1 MSGGIAKITREVLLS
16 VLPIMLVVVILQFSL
31 IKMPTA
37 ILARFLAGAVM
48 VTAGLILFLFGMKI
62 GLLPLGEMIGGEI
75 TKRASI
81 ALILTM
87 AFVLGMAITIAEPD
101 VRVLA
106 HQVDTASGGAISRSV
121 LVLAVAVGVGVF
133 LALALLRVI
142 IGVPIAY
149 LFVAGYGIVLIMSIF
164 APQAYFPVAFDAG
177 GVTTGPMTVPFLIS
191 FGIGTVAVLGGKS
204 SLADGFG
211 LVGLASIG
219 PIISV
224 MVLGMIAG

>member
-1 MSGGIAKITREVLLS
+1 MAREVLLS
-16 VLPIMLVVVILQFSL
+16 VLPITLVVVILQFSL
-31 IKMPTA
+31 IRMPTPV
-37 ILARFLAGAVM
+37 LVRFLVGAVM
-48 VTAGLILFLFGMKI
+48 VAVGLILFLFGMKI

-75 TKRASI
+75 TKRGSI
-81 ALILTM
+81 VLILTM
-87 AFVLGMAITIAEPD
+87 AFVLGVAITVAEPD

-106 HQVDTASGGAISRSV
+106 HQVDTASEGAVAKNV
-121 LVLAVAVGVGVF
+121 LILAVATGVGVF
-133 LALALLRVI
+133 LTLALLRVI
-142 IGVPIAY
+142 MGIPIAY
-149 LFVAGYGIVLIMSIF
+149 LLVAGYGTVLIMSIF
-164 APQAYFPVAFDAG
+164 APQSYFPVAFDAG

>member
-1 MSGGIAKITREVLLS
+1 MAREVLLS
-16 VLPIMLVVVILQFSL
+16 VLPITLVVVILQFSL
-31 IKMPTA
+31 IRMPTPV
-37 ILARFLAGAVM
+37 LVRFLVGAVM
-48 VTAGLILFLFGMKI
+48 VAVGLILFLFGMKI

-75 TKRASI
+75 TKRGSI
-81 ALILTM
+81 VLILTM
-87 AFVLGMAITIAEPD
+87 AFVLGVAITVAEPD

-106 HQVDTASGGAISRSV
+106 HQVDTASEGAVAKNV
-121 LVLAVAVGVGVF
+121 LILAVAAGVGVF
-133 LALALLRVI
+133 LTLALLRVI
-142 IGVPIAY
+142 MGIPIAY
-149 LFVAGYGIVLIMSIF
+149 LLVAGYGTVLIMSIF
-164 APQAYFPVAFDAG
+164 APQSYFPVAFDAG

>member
-1 MSGGIAKITREVLLS
+1 MSGGIRKIAREVLLS
-16 VLPIMLVVVILQFSL
+16 VLPITLVVVILQFSL
-31 IKMPTA
+31 IRMPTPV
-37 ILARFLAGAVM
+37 LVRFLVGAVM
-48 VTAGLILFLFGMKI
+48 VAVGLILFLFGMKI

-75 TKRASI
+75 TKRGSI
-81 ALILTM
+81 VLILTM
-87 AFVLGMAITIAEPD
+87 AFVLGVAITVAEPD

-106 HQVDTASGGAISRSV
+106 HQVDTASEGAVAKNV
-121 LVLAVAVGVGVF
+121 LILAVAAGVGVF
-133 LALALLRVI
+133 LTLALLRVI
-142 IGVPIAY
+142 MGIPIAY
-149 LFVAGYGIVLIMSIF
+149 LLVAGYGTVLIMSIF
-164 APQAYFPVAFDAG
+164 APQSYFPVAFDAG